1 MRFAPR
7 IASNGALQTGRSSMS
22 FTRMAAAVAVS
33 VLLCAQA
40 AAQTQPNPMPPIS
53 DPASP
58 SPLQPGDA
66 FGLEVVLPERTII
79 YLQGHSN
86 WDTAF
91 DTIVDAFKS
100 LNEYLAKQGIKSNGP
115 AMTIYTETDDTGFNF
130 RAAMPI
136 AEAPK
141 DPPKGDIAVGQA
153 PSGKALKFVHRGS
166 YDAMDSTYEAITN
179 YLDDKQLEAK
189 DLFIE
194 EYVSDP
200 TAADQKNLVVNVLV
214 PIK

>member
-1 MRFAPR
+1 
-7 IASNGALQTGRSSMS
+7 MS
-22 FTRMAAAVAVS
+22 FTRLAAALAVVAATCS
-33 VLLCAQA
+33 GTAQ
-40 AAQTQPNPMPPIS
+40 AQTQADPMPPITG
-53 DPASP
+53 PASP

-66 FGLEVVLPERTII
+66 FGAEVTLPERTMI
-79 YLQGHSN
+79 YIQGHSN

-91 DTIVDAFKS
+91 DSIVDAFKS
-100 LNEYLAKQGIKSNGP
+100 LNEYLAKQGIKPNGP
-115 AMTIYTETDDTGFNF
+115 AMTIYTQTDDSGFNF
-130 RAAMPI
+130 RAALPV

-141 DPPKGDIAVGQA
+141 DPPKGDIGVGPA

-200 TAADQKNLVVNVLV
+200 VTTDPNKLVVNVLV
-214 PIK
+214 PVK

>member
-1 MRFAPR
+1 
-7 IASNGALQTGRSSMS
+7 MS

-200 TAADQKNLVVNVLV
+200 NAADQKNLVINVLV